1 MKPMGPICPFEFAD
15 DVATR
20 LSVDVNMKQSES
32 GCIEAEKHC
41 TVQADSELV
50 LI

>member
-1 MKPMGPICPFEFAD
+1 MKPMGPICPFEFDD

-32 GCIEAEKHC
+32 GCMEAGKHC
-41 TVQADSELV
+41 TVQADSEPV